1 MIDAFVGFC
10 LHRRIA
16 IIVLAV
22 LFSLFGIYAWETLSV
37 EAYPDLGDVAAQVT
51 TQMPGLAAEEVEQ
64 LITVP
69 LERQING
76 TPGLFLMRSTST
88 FGLSLITVVFRDGI
102 EDYWARQRLTERIS
116 QAALP
121 NGATPSL
128 DPVSGPA
135 GEIYRYTLQSDTKN
149 LQELSEIQRWTVIPA
164 LKSVPGVVDDTN
176 FGGFTTEYQ
185 LNLDP
190 RQLERYGLGITDVI
204 SAINANNTN
213 AGGGRVSLGDQSYV
227 IRGVGLIRTLA
238 DIGATVV
245 TQVNGT
251 AVLVRDLGAAT
262 LSHQE
267 REGIVGKDNNPDVVE
282 GIVLMLKYQ
291 NPSQTLLGVHRKVE
305 ELNRKLASSDVK
317 IVPYID
323 RDELVKATIEKV
335 GRTIAE
341 GVGLVFLI
349 LILFLGSPRSALVVA
364 VTIPLALV
372 AVFSLLNLTH
382 VSANLLSLG
391 AIDFGILVDGA
402 IVVTEAVLRRREA
415 MPNEEMSESEAK
427 AAVLQVT
434 RPIFFS
440 SLIIITA
447 YLPLFSFERAEAKLF
462 TPIAY
467 TMGYAL
473 FGALLTALAL
483 VPGLAYIA
491 FRHPGKVFHNR
502 WLEWLT
508 EKYDRALAACL
519 DQPRIIY
526 GVTIFA
532 LLAVVGFGATVGREF
547 LPDLDEG
554 ALWLQVQM
562 PTGLAL
568 NKASDMASDLRRALL
583 KYPQVSTVVTQ
594 TGRNDDGTDPWTMS
608 HIEVPVGLK
617 PYDTWPG
624 GESKK
629 HFVDRLGA
637 DLAGNMP
644 GYDIGISQPIIDG
657 VNDMIGGAHS
667 PLVIKIYGSDLDVLR
682 RVGAEIVSVLYT
694 VPGTSSASL
703 FQEPPIPQVEIKLD
717 REKAARFGI
726 NMTDLQNVIQTGVG
740 QAPVSSVYVGER
752 TYPLTV
758 RFTAVSR
765 NSPVALGELPVRT
778 ASGAQIP
785 LSQVANIRV
794 RSGESTVTREN
805 GERNLTIRID
815 NRDRDLTSY
824 LEDAQAKIA
833 SQVQFDRTAIRLEW
847 GGQFENQRRAEARL
861 LVILGLVM
869 GLMLI
874 FLTVG
879 TGSLRQALLILSVV
893 PLATLGGLIALHLTH
908 QNLNVA
914 SGVGFIALFG
924 VAVQNG
930 IIMVSNLNRMR
941 KSGLDLHEAIM
952 KGATERLRPVLM
964 TASVATLGMLPAALH
979 TGVGSDVQR
988 GIATVVVGGLALSTA
1003 LTLFVVPSLYHV
1015 IEHWADRRPGSST
1028 WGWGR

>member
-1 MIDAFVGFC
+1 MIDSFVGFC

-22 LFSLFGIYAWETLSV
+22 LLTGFGVYAWKTLSV

-88 FGLSLITVVFRDGI
+88 FGLSLITVIFRDGV
-102 EDYWARQRLTERIS
+102 EDYWARQRLTERMG
-116 QAALP
+116 QAVLP
-121 NGATPSL
+121 AGAVPSL

-135 GEIYRYTLQSDTKN
+135 GEIFRYTLESDSNN
-149 LQELSEIQRWTVIPA
+149 LQELSEIQRWIVIPA
-164 LKSVPGVVDDTN
+164 LKSVPGVVEDTN

-185 LNLDP
+185 LDLDP
-190 RQLERYGLGITDVI
+190 RQLQHYGLGITDVI
-204 SAINANNTN
+204 NAINANNTN
-213 AGGGRVSLGDQSYV
+213 AGGGRVSRGDQSYV
-227 IRGVGLIRTLA
+227 IRGVGLIHNLS
-238 DIGATVV
+238 DIASIVV
-245 TQVNGT
+245 SQANGT
-251 AVLVRDLGAAT
+251 PVLVRDLGTAT

-267 REGIVGKDNNPDVVE
+267 REGIVGKDANPDTIE

-291 NPSQTLLGVHRKVE
+291 NPSQTLLGVHQKVE
-305 ELNRKLASSDVK
+305 QLNRQLASRGVK

-323 RDELVKATIEKV
+323 RDDLVKATIEKV

-341 GVGLVFLI
+341 GITLVFLI

-402 IVVTEAVLRRREA
+402 IVVTESVLRRREA
-415 MPNEEMSESEAK
+415 MPAEEMAESEAK

-483 VPGLAYIA
+483 VPGLAYFA
-491 FRHPGKVFHNR
+491 FRSPGRVYHNR
-502 WLEWLT
+502 WLERLT
-508 EKYDRALAACL
+508 AAYDRALAACL
-519 DQPRIIY
+519 DQPRIVY
-526 GVTIFA
+526 GVAIFA

-562 PTGLAL
+562 PTGLSL

-583 KYPQVSTVVTQ
+583 KYPQVSYVVTQ
-594 TGRNDDGTDPWTMS
+594 TGRNDDGTDSWTMS
-608 HIEVPVGLK
+608 HMEVPVGLK

-624 GESKK
+624 GESKR

-637 DLAGNMP
+637 DLAKDLP
-644 GYDIGISQPIIDG
+644 GYSIGISQPIIDG

-667 PLVIKIYGSDLDVLR
+667 PLVIKIYGDDLTELR
-682 RVGAEIVSVLYT
+682 RIGGEIVAVLDT

-717 REKAARFGI
+717 RERAARYGI
-726 NMTDLQNVIQTGVG
+726 NMADVQNVIQTGVG
-740 QAPVSSVYVGER
+740 QSPVSTVYVGER

-758 RFTAVSR
+758 RFTADSR
-765 NSPVALGELPVRT
+765 GGPSALGNLPVRT
-778 ASGAQIP
+778 SSGAQIP
-785 LSQVANIRV
+785 LAQVAEIRT
-794 RSGESTVTREN
+794 RTGESTVTREN
-805 GERNLTIRID
+805 GTRNLTIRID

-824 LEDAQAKIA
+824 LKEAQEKIE
-833 SQVQFDRTAIRLEW
+833 SQVHFDKNAIRLEW

-861 LVILGLVM
+861 LLILGLVM

-874 FLTVG
+874 FLTIG

-893 PLATLGGLIALHLTH
+893 PLATLGGLISLHATN

-941 KSGLDLHEAIM
+941 KSGFELHEAIM

-988 GIATVVVGGLALSTA
+988 GIATVVVGGLAISTL
-1003 LTLFVVPSLYHV
+1003 LTLFVLPSMYHV
-1015 IEHWADRRPGSST
+1015 IEHWAEQRHGVAR
-1028 WGWGR
+1028 WGQ